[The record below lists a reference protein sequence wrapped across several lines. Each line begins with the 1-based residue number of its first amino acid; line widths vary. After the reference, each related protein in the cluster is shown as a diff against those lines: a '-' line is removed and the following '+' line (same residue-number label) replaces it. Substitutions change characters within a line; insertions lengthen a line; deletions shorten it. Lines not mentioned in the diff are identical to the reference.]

1 MKVTSKGQVTIPVSL
16 RRRLG
21 IEPGHQVDFSIDG
34 DAARLVRRPDSTGA
48 ALVESMR
55 STRSAMSTEVI
66 MALTRGDA

>member
-1 MKVTSKGQVTIPVSL
+1 M
-16 RRRLG
+16 
-21 IEPGHQVDFSIDG
+21 DFSIDG